1 MVTNRAEGDPS
12 PESAATSPMHTSSE
26 QIMGAREVEAL
37 IDHLADALYR
47 EYAETPNLA
56 LVGIQRRGD
65 AIALRIQD
73 RLARRLGIE
82 LPCGALDITLYR
94 DDFDS
99 LTEQPV
105 IGKTQI
111 PFSLDEHTIILVDD
125 VLFTGRTIRA
135 ALDELVDLGRPTRIV
150 LAVLIDRGW
159 RELPIA
165 PDFVGKVLSTA
176 QDDDVQ
182 VRLREIDERDEVTL
196 IRVSGGPQSV

>member
-1 MVTNRAEGDPS
+1 MITNQGEGDSS
-12 PESAATSPMHTSSE
+12 PEFDATSSMHASSE
-26 QIMGAREVEAL
+26 QIMGARDIEAL

-47 EYAETPNLA
+47 EYSETPNLA

-65 AIALRIQD
+65 AIALRIQE
-73 RLARRLGIE
+73 RLARLGME

-99 LTEQPV
+99 LAEQPV
-105 IGKTQI
+105 VGKTHI
-111 PFSLDEHTIILVDD
+111 PFSLDERTIILVDD

-150 LAVLIDRGW
+150 LLVLIDRGW

-176 QDDDVQ
+176 QGDDVQ
-182 VRLREIDERDEVTL
+182 VHIRDVDERDEVIL
-196 IRVSGGPQSV
+196 SRESGDLQSA

>member
-1 MVTNRAEGDPS
+1 MVRNKAESDD
-12 PESAATSPMHTSSE
+12 TSPMPAGAE
-26 QIMGAREVEAL
+26 QILDAREVEAL
-37 IDHLADALYR
+37 IDQLADALYR
-47 EYAETPNLA
+47 EYSETPNLA

-65 AIALRIQD
+65 SIAQRIQE
-73 RLARRLGIE
+73 RLGRRLGVEI
-82 LPCGALDITLYR
+82 PYGALDITLYR

-99 LTEQPV
+99 LAEQPV
-105 IGKTQI
+105 IGTTHI
-111 PFSLDEHTIILVDD
+111 PFSLEGSTVILVDD

-182 VRLREIDERDEVTL
+182 VRLGEVDERDEVI
-196 IRVSGGPQSV
+196 IRRETGDP